1 MLINELSI
9 KAASY
14 PKLNFRVITTG
25 TSCLRFI
32 LKSMRNPL
40 TGNDICYG
48 LNLKT
53 KFIVIEYIFVGVS
66 KKIFLQFS
74 SD

>member
-14 PKLNFRVITTG
+14 PKLNLRVITTG
-25 TSCLRFI
+25 TSCLRFV
-32 LKSMRNPL
+32 LKSMRNLL
-40 TGNDICYG
+40 TGNNICYG

-53 KFIVIEYIFVGVS
+53 KVYCNRVYFCGSVKENILAI
-66 KKIFLQFS
+66 
-74 SD
+74 